1 MTSTLLEMLS
11 GGGIRIWT
19 LVLRGGLNRFVHF
32 LISGIWLCKIRLV
45 AGVAVAVIM
54 RKDPDSPES
63 SPLIMDIAGLN
74 AFLESLARPQLA
86 TERIMNFEYRL
97 QFLLAANQYFHIFKT
112 QNKVFYHASFCQ
124 FQVKIK
130 YSES

>member
-1 MTSTLLEMLS
+1 MLEILT

-63 SPLIMDIAGLN
+63 SPLIKDIASLN
-74 AFLESLARPQLA
+74 DFLESLARPQLA
-86 TERIMNFEYRL
+86 TEIIMNFEYTTI
-97 QFLLAANQYFHIFKT
+97 FLAAK
-112 QNKVFYHASFCQ
+112 HAL
-124 FQVKIK
+124 
-130 YSES
+130 YSLILLSD